1 VASDN
6 ERTSAKQRYIEEMGL
21 VMEAFGLP
29 RMWGRVFGA
38 LLLADPPEQT
48 AEELATTLKA
58 SRGSISTATRM
69 LEQARLIERIS
80 KPGQRKDYFRN
91 KPGAWHEITKQR
103 VAALGIL
110 RQMSEKGLQLLDG
123 AGPEVR
129 RGLSEMRDYFAYW
142 EKIFP
147 RLVAEWQ
154 AADQAKQDGN

>member
-1 VASDN
+1 
-6 ERTSAKQRYIEEMGL
+6 MGL

>member
-1 VASDN
+1 MASDN